1 MRVPVL
7 LFISLAC
14 AACGG
19 SRSILTEPLP
29 AGLSLDLTEAF
40 YGFTASS
47 ADDVGSALRQH
58 GPEVGGERVPAAT
71 EQNVSWDY
79 QVVRSGGDCRL
90 HAVEVHV
97 AITTTMPRWENVDD
111 APEFLQQDWQR
122 FLRAVRY
129 HEDHHKEIIL
139 EGAYEVLRGVRSV
152 ASGPCD
158 RLAREVR
165 AAGESAVRR
174 HHERNARFDR
184 ETKGGSTEGVIWPP
198 PRTRKT

>member
-1 MRVPVL
+1 MKIPGA
-7 LFISLAC
+7 LFLC
-14 AACGG
+14 LGWAACGH

-40 YGFTASS
+40 YGFAASTTE
-47 ADDVGSALRQH
+47 DVGSAMRQY
-58 GPEVGGERVPAAT
+58 GPEVGGERVPGAT
-71 EQNVSWDY
+71 EQKITWDY

-97 AITTTMPRWENVDD
+97 AITTTLPRWENVDD
-111 APEFLQQDWQR
+111 APEPLQRDWRR
-122 FLRAVRY
+122 FLNAVRY

-139 EGAYEVLRGVRSV
+139 EGAYEVLRAIRTL
-152 ASGPCD
+152 APGPCD

-165 AAGESAVRR
+165 AVGEAAVRR

-184 ETKGGSTEGVIWPP
+184 DTKGGSTEGVVWPP